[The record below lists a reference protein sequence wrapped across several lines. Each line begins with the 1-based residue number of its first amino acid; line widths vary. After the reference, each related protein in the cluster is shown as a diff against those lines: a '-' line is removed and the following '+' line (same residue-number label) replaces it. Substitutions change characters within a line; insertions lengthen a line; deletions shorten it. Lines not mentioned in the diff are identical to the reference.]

1 MLNPEDLKK
10 KTFTKGFRGYEVEEV
25 DKFLAKLIKEYEYL
39 YLDNLEQ
46 KETIERV
53 SSKLEYYQQM
63 EATMQSTLA
72 VAQETADEMKNA
84 SEKKAA
90 LLEKETAVKCEQQ
103 LSEAKAAAQKLHDD
117 TMVHAED
124 LYNQTKNKTDNM
136 LQAAMAECNKLR
148 EEAKSYAEKLR
159 SSAEVD
165 ADKLRSSAEVDADK
179 LRITTEDVCKKR
191 ANSAASE
198 ANKLLEDARSEAGR
212 MMLDA
217 NTKYRKLVGDAEERS
232 RKIIFEADAKAA
244 MAEQAYN
251 EQVKKAALHRKNML
265 HLLETQV
272 ELLKNYASH
281 NEE

>member
-1 MLNPEDLKK
+1 MGSEMCIRD
-10 KTFTKGFRGYEVEEV
+10 R
-25 DKFLAKLIKEYEYL
+25 
-39 YLDNLEQ
+39 
-46 KETIERV
+46 R
-53 SSKLEYYQQM
+53 
-63 EATMQSTLA
+63 ST
-72 VAQETADEMKNA
+72 
-84 SEKKAA
+84 
-90 LLEKETAVKCEQQ
+90 
-103 LSEAKAAAQKLHDD
+103 
-117 TMVHAED
+117 
-124 LYNQTKNKTDNM
+124 
-136 LQAAMAECNKLR
+136 
-148 EEAKSYAEKLR
+148 
-159 SSAEVD
+159 
-165 ADKLRSSAEVDADK
+165 AEVDADK

>member
-72 VAQETADEMKNA
+72 VAQETADEVKNA

-103 LSEAKAAAQKLHDD
+103 LREAKAAAQKLHDD
-117 TMVHAED
+117 TMAHAED

-148 EEAKSYAEKLR
+148 EEAKAF
-159 SSAEVD
+159 
-165 ADKLRSSAEVDADK
+165 
-179 LRITTEDVCKKR
+179 
-191 ANSAASE
+191 
-198 ANKLLEDARSEAGR
+198 LLTFISFY
-212 MMLDA
+212 LI
-217 NTKYRKLVGDAEERS
+217 YL
-232 RKIIFEADAKAA
+232 I
-244 MAEQAYN
+244 
-251 EQVKKAALHRKNML
+251 
-265 HLLETQV
+265 LETWFFFSFEVNQKRKKQNKK
-272 ELLKNYASH
+272 KNETVA
-281 NEE
+281 

>member
-72 VAQETADEMKNA
+72 VAQETADEVKNA

-117 TMVHAED
+117 TMAHAED

-148 EEAKSYAEKLR
+148 EEAKAY
-159 SSAEVD
+159 
-165 ADKLRSSAEVDADK
+165 ADK

>member
-72 VAQETADEMKNA
+72 VAQETADEVKNA

-117 TMVHAED
+117 TMAHAED

-148 EEAKSYAEKLR
+148 

-165 ADKLRSSAEVDADK
+165 AEKLRV
-179 LRITTEDVCKKR
+179 TTEDVCKKR

>member
-72 VAQETADEMKNA
+72 VAQETADEVKNA

-103 LSEAKAAAQKLHDD
+103 LREAKAAAQKLHDD
-117 TMVHAED
+117 TMAHAED

-148 EEAKSYAEKLR
+148 EEAKAF
-159 SSAEVD
+159 
-165 ADKLRSSAEVDADK
+165 
-179 LRITTEDVCKKR
+179 
-191 ANSAASE
+191 
-198 ANKLLEDARSEAGR
+198 LLTFISFY
-212 MMLDA
+212 LI
-217 NTKYRKLVGDAEERS
+217 YL
-232 RKIIFEADAKAA
+232 IFETWFFFSFEVNQKRKK
-244 MAEQAYN
+244 QNKKKN
-251 EQVKKAALHRKNML
+251 ETVA
-265 HLLETQV
+265 
-272 ELLKNYASH
+272 
-281 NEE
+281 

>member
-72 VAQETADEMKNA
+72 VAQETADEVKNA

-117 TMVHAED
+117 TMAHAED

-148 EEAKSYAEKLR
+148 EEAKSYAE
-159 SSAEVD
+159 
-165 ADKLRSSAEVDADK
+165 K

>member
-1 MLNPEDLKK
+1 MLNPENLKK

-72 VAQETADEMKNA
+72 VAQETADEVKNA

-117 TMVHAED
+117 TMAHAED

-165 ADKLRSSAEVDADK
+165 AEKLRV
-179 LRITTEDVCKKR
+179 TTEDVCKKR